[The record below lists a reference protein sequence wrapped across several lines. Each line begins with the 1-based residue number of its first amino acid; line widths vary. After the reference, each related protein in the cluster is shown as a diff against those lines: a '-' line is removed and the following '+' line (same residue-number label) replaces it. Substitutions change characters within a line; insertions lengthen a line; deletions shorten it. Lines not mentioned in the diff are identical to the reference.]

1 MRCELFGHEFG
12 DSKIEES
19 YDEGERGTVL
29 TVREYRS
36 CQRCG
41 HIRHIS
47 ENRGL
52 ISNIAESTANDE
64 RSDDAEYTAET
75 ERQVGRRENA
85 EGKTEATDTG
95 QAAETESTDASE
107 PTAEALDTVADPSS
121 DAEMSDASTAVT
133 ASTPPERTDDA
144 VILSESA
151 TQEPDDDS
159 TPPNSDDAVIIDDAS
174 DTVHPS
180 SETSEESSTENSR
193 DESLHTADDLESTTT
208 DSDPTYRCPRCEFEL
223 PVSESS
229 YFPGDVCP
237 QCRVGYL
244 EDTSDG
250 ESQAFDET

>member
-1 MRCELFGHEFG
+1 MGMRCELFGHEFG

-52 ISNIAESTANDE
+52 ISTIAESKANDE
-64 RSDDAEYTAET
+64 RSDDAEYRAET
-75 ERQVGRRENA
+75 ERQVGRREYA
-85 EGKTEATDTG
+85 EDETEATDTG
-95 QAAETESTDASE
+95 QPAETEPTDAPES
-107 PTAEALDTVADPSS
+107 TADASDTVANPSS
-121 DAEMSDASTAVT
+121 DTEMSDASSAVT

-151 TQEPDDDS
+151 TQEPDDDGS
-159 TPPNSDDAVIIDDAS
+159 TPPNSDDAVIIDGAS

-180 SETSEESSTENSR
+180 SETSEGSGTGNGQ

-223 PVSESS
+223 PVNESS
-229 YFPGDVCP
+229 FFRGDVCP

-244 EDTSDG
+244 EDTSDS
-250 ESQAFDET
+250 ES